1 MSRPVEERIRQL
13 EAEVEHLQLLP
24 AADVRA
30 RGRRRGRRQLA
41 ATIAAVAVVAT
52 TGGVVATL
60 ERPRPRPQTAA
71 PAGVPPVV
79 VACHLGLPDS
89 PEAIRVR
96 VFKGKDA
103 AGWEDEAAEML
114 RKRRFTV
121 VGDIGSK
128 EYIPATTTLV
138 YGPAAIGAATVL
150 RAEVHGRVKMWF
162 DADLPGDTVDL
173 TFGRDF
179 VRLNSTTEVN
189 QALVT
194 TGEPSAPPECPTPR

>member
-13 EAEVEHLQLLP
+13 ETEVEHLQVLP
-24 AADVRA
+24 AAAVRA
-30 RGRRRGRRQLA
+30 RGRRRARRRLA
-41 ATIAAVAVVAT
+41 ATITAVAVVAT
-52 TGGVVATL
+52 TGVVVATL
-60 ERPRPRPQTAA
+60 ERPQQQTAA
-71 PAGVPPVV
+71 PAGDPPRV
-79 VACHLGLPDS
+79 VACSLALPDS

-103 AGWEDEAAEML
+103 AGWEDEAADML

-121 VGDIGSK
+121 VGDVGSK
-128 EYIPATTTLV
+128 EYIPGTTTLV

-162 DADLPGDTVDL
+162 DVDLPGDTVDL

-194 TGEPSAPPECPTPR
+194 AGEPTAPPECPATR